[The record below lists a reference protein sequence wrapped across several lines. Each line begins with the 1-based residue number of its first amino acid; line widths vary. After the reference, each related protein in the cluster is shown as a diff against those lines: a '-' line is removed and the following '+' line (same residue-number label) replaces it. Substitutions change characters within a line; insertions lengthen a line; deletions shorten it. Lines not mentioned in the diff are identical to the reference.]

1 MTITQVLKFDTKSD
15 VKLID
20 ARGPRFGAVLTAI
33 VLAAILASASLPLLI
48 WQLAVFA
55 LGAFVGP
62 QATPYAW
69 IYRTLVKPRLRGD
82 VPTEDTRPP
91 QFAQVV
97 GFLFALTATV
107 ALFLEASL
115 VFDVAIGFALAAAF
129 LNAAFNFC
137 LGCEMYLLI
146 ARAQGA
152 VSQRKNRE
160 DSYNLPS
167 L

>member
-1 MTITQVLKFDTKSD
+1 MTITQVLTFDTKSD

-20 ARGPRFGAVLTAI
+20 ARGPRFGAILTAI

-48 WQLAVFA
+48 WQLSVFA
-55 LGAFVGP
+55 IGAFVGP

-107 ALFLEASL
+107 ALVLEASL
-115 VFDVAIGFALAAAF
+115 VFDVAISFALAAAF

>member
-1 MTITQVLKFDTKSD
+1 MI
-15 VKLID
+15 
-20 ARGPRFGAVLTAI
+20 
-33 VLAAILASASLPLLI
+33 
-48 WQLAVFA
+48 
-55 LGAFVGP
+55 
-62 QATPYAW
+62 
-69 IYRTLVKPRLRGD
+69 KPRLRGD

-91 QFAQVV
+91 QFAQIV
-97 GFLFALTATV
+97 GFLFALTATI
-107 ALFLEASL
+107 ALLLEATL
-115 VFDVAIGFALAAAF
+115 LFDIAIGFALAAAF

-160 DSYNLPS
+160 DSYNLPN

>member
-48 WQLAVFA
+48 WQLSVFA
-55 LGAFVGP
+55 IGAFVGP

-69 IYRTLVKPRLRGD
+69 IYRALVKPRLRGD

-107 ALFLEASL
+107 ALILEASL
-115 VFDVAIGFALAAAF
+115 VF
-129 LNAAFNFC
+129 
-137 LGCEMYLLI
+137 
-146 ARAQGA
+146 
-152 VSQRKNRE
+152 
-160 DSYNLPS
+160 
-167 L
+167 

>member
-1 MTITQVLKFDTKSD
+1 MTITQVLKFETKSN

-69 IYRTLVKPRLRGD
+69 VYRTLVKPRLRGD

-115 VFDVAIGFALAAAF
+115 VFEVAIGFALAAAF

>member
-1 MTITQVLKFDTKSD
+1 MTITNFLKFDTTED
-15 VKLID
+15 VKLLD
-20 ARGPRFGAVLTAI
+20 ARGPRFGAVLTAV
-33 VLAAILASASLPLLI
+33 VLAAILATGSIALLT

-55 LGAFVGP
+55 LGAFLGP

-69 IYRTLVKPRLRGD
+69 IYRRFIKPRLRGD

-97 GFLFALTATV
+97 GFLFALTATT
-107 ALFLEASL
+107 ALILEATL
-115 VFDVAIGFALAAAF
+115 VFEIAIGFALAAAF

-146 ARAQGA
+146 ARARGA

-160 DSYNLPS
+160 DSYNLPN

>member
-1 MTITQVLKFDTKSD
+1 MTITQVLKFETKSN

-107 ALFLEASL
+107 ALVLEASL
-115 VFDVAIGFALAAAF
+115 VFEVAIGFALAAAF

-146 ARAQGA
+146 ARARGA

>member
-1 MTITQVLKFDTKSD
+1 MTITNVLRFDTKED
-15 VKLID
+15 VKLLD
-20 ARGPRFGAVLTAI
+20 ARGPRFGAVLTAL
-33 VLAAILASASLPLLI
+33 VLAAILATGSLPLLL
-48 WQLAVFA
+48 WQLGVFA
-55 LGAFVGP
+55 IGAFVGP

-69 IYRTLVKPRLRGD
+69 VYRSLIKPRLRGD

-91 QFAQVV
+91 QFAQIV
-97 GFLFALTATV
+97 GFLFALTATF
-107 ALFLEASL
+107 ALLLDATLLFEI
-115 VFDVAIGFALAAAF
+115 AIGFALAAAF

-146 ARAQGA
+146 ARARGA

>member
-1 MTITQVLKFDTKSD
+1 MTITDVLRFDTKED
-15 VKLID
+15 VKLLD
-20 ARGPRFGAVLTAI
+20 ARGPRFGAVLTAF
-33 VLAAILASASLPLLI
+33 VLAAILATGSLPLLL
-48 WQLAVFA
+48 WQLGVFA
-55 LGAFVGP
+55 IGAFVGP

-69 IYRTLVKPRLRGD
+69 VYRSLIKPRLRGD

-91 QFAQVV
+91 QFAQIV
-97 GFLFALTATV
+97 GFLFALTATI
-107 ALFLEASL
+107 ALLLEATL
-115 VFDVAIGFALAAAF
+115 VFEVAIGFALAAAF

-146 ARAQGA
+146 ARARGA

-160 DSYNLPS
+160 DSYNLPN

>member
-15 VKLID
+15 VKLFD
-20 ARGPRFGAVLTAI
+20 ARGPRFGAVITAI

-48 WQLAVFA
+48 WQLSVFA
-55 LGAFVGP
+55 IGAFVGP

-82 VPTEDTRPP
+82 IPTEDTRPP

-107 ALFLEASL
+107 ALVLEASL
-115 VFDVAIGFALAAAF
+115 VFEVAIGFALAAAF

-146 ARAQGA
+146 APARGA

>member
-1 MTITQVLKFDTKSD
+1 MTITDVLRFDTKED
-15 VKLID
+15 VKLLD
-20 ARGPRFGAVLTAI
+20 ARGPRFGAVLTSL
-33 VLAAILASASLPLLI
+33 VLAAILATGSLPLLL

-55 LGAFVGP
+55 IGAFVGP
-62 QATPYAW
+62 QTTPYAW
-69 IYRTLVKPRLRGD
+69 VYRRLIKPRLRGD

-91 QFAQVV
+91 QFAQIV
-97 GFLFALTATV
+97 GFLFALTATI
-107 ALFLEASL
+107 ALLLEATL
-115 VFDVAIGFALAAAF
+115 LFDIAIGFALAAAF

>member
-1 MTITQVLKFDTKSD
+1 MTITDVLRFDTKED
-15 VKLID
+15 VKLLD
-20 ARGPRFGAVLTAI
+20 ARGPRFGAVLTAF
-33 VLAAILASASLPLLI
+33 VLAAILATGSSPLLL

-55 LGAFVGP
+55 VGAFVGP
-62 QATPYAW
+62 QVTPYAW
-69 IYRTLVKPRLRGD
+69 VYRSLIKPRLRGD

-91 QFAQVV
+91 QFAQIV
-97 GFLFALTATV
+97 GFLFALTATI
-107 ALFLEASL
+107 ALLLDATL
-115 VFDVAIGFALAAAF
+115 VFEIAIGFALAAAF

-146 ARAQGA
+146 ARARGA

-160 DSYNLPS
+160 DSYNLPN

>member
-1 MTITQVLKFDTKSD
+1 MTITDVLRFDTKEV
-15 VKLID
+15 VKLLD
-20 ARGPRFGAVLTAI
+20 ARGPRFGAVLTAF
-33 VLAAILASASLPLLI
+33 VLAAILATGSLPLLL
-48 WQLAVFA
+48 WQLGVFA
-55 LGAFVGP
+55 IGAFVGP

-69 IYRTLVKPRLRGD
+69 VYRSLIKPRLRGD
-82 VPTEDTRPP
+82 IPTEDTRPP
-91 QFAQVV
+91 QFAQIV
-97 GFLFALTATV
+97 GFLFALTATI
-107 ALFLEASL
+107 ALLLEATL
-115 VFDVAIGFALAAAF
+115 LFEIAIGFALAAAF